1 MGGNTFAGG
10 VSGVC
15 CSGKVSNNS
24 SHFGTT
30 TMSQM
35 YALKSGTEKRRL
47 KSIVDDQALDIWAL
61 KDVLGKNGYGPR

>member
-1 MGGNTFAGG
+1 
-10 VSGVC
+10 
-15 CSGKVSNNS
+15 
-24 SHFGTT
+24 
-30 TMSQM
+30 M